1 MNRKNFAW
9 AAAAVLALTGVA
21 AACGGNDDDNT
32 VIGAPSRA
40 PSAAEQ
46 NAADLAT
53 APEAAA
59 SGGAQVGVNSVESA
73 VPNVGNQEALNE
85 VTDQVL
91 YGAATAAEQNAAD
104 LATAPDPSV
113 GDAIAPDAQYHGDL
127 HRNVE
132 QPSNGGS
139 TAHPADLPPQG

>member
-21 AACGGNDDDNT
+21 AACGGSDGDDSVAT
-32 VIGAPSRA
+32 ASEAARA
-40 PSAAEQ
+40 PSIAEQ

-53 APEAAA
+53 APE
-59 SGGAQVGVNSVESA
+59 
-73 VPNVGNQEALNE
+73 PNLDGNVAALNE

-91 YGAATAAEQNAAD
+91 YGAEAELEAQAQEYRDSAV
-104 LATAPDPSV
+104 APDPSV
-113 GDAIAPDAQYHGDL
+113 GDAIAPDAKYHGDL

-132 QPSNGGS
+132 QPSNDGS
-139 TAHPADLPPQG
+139 TSHPVDVPPLAE